1 MSILKN
7 IGGKMTNTK
16 TLMFENTANVG
27 DKIRAYEFAPSETR
41 GDYYLEGIVTDKG
54 MLDSKDY
61 YSYKIKI
68 TKVVF
73 GDKDVTEKRNFR
85 FSYVPFET
93 DMDDL
98 EKKFYPKGKARVMK
112 ISEPSIKVEYFVWG
126 LVDGEH
132 KSFYV
137 PVGGLEKFMDDQKL
151 SVFTKNQIR
160 NLQHCQGLELEKGF
174 TIERRY
180 TFGNGET
187 SKKFKINLEA

>member
-1 MSILKN
+1 
-7 IGGKMTNTK
+7 MTNTK

-27 DKIRAYEFAPSETR
+27 DKIRAYDFAPTETV

-68 TKVVF
+68 TKVVHS
-73 GDKDVTEKRNFR
+73 GKDVTEKRNYR

-98 EKKFYPKGKARVMK
+98 EKKLYPKGTARVMK
-112 ISEPSIKVEYFVWG
+112 ISKPSIEVEYFVWG

-137 PVGGLEKFMDDQKL
+137 PADDLEKFMTKQKL
-151 SVFTKNQIR
+151 SKFTKLQIR
-160 NLQHCQGLELEKGF
+160 NLKYCQGLELEKGF

-180 TFGNGET
+180 TFGNGKT
-187 SKKFKINLEA
+187 SKKFKVNLEA